1 MKTVWMSALGHDQ
14 AAASAVS
21 ATLTRYGLACKG
33 HFWVDAPE
41 KMAWK
46 DALDEL
52 LQARADL
59 WLILVDPEQWAK
71 PSVRYG
77 LALFAAALAAQRGA
91 GFPTVI
97 LDPGSGL
104 VVPDALAR
112 ASVLSVALA
121 SWPAKVVAR
130 ANLPAEKMVL
140 ADHRFNV
147 LGNER
152 LGQWFEVGPRE
163 QSWSGVVFGVCG
175 DGAKIN
181 FQAVG
186 PAGSLP
192 EKTTLEYAQQG
203 LTLDVG
209 GKTFTAWAVR
219 NPLDAASSYYARVE
233 GCPEAILLMPYA
245 EGDEAEATVLRL
257 V

>member
-21 ATLTRYGLACKG
+21 AMLSRYGLACKG

-41 KMAWK
+41 KMAWRE
-46 DALDEL
+46 ALDEL
-52 LQARADL
+52 LKARADL
-59 WLILVDPEQWAK
+59 WLILVDREQWAK

-77 LALFAAALAAQRGA
+77 LALFTAALAAQRGA
-91 GFPTVI
+91 GFPIAI
-97 LDPGSGL
+97 LDAVGGL

-112 ASVLSVALA
+112 ASVLSAAQA

-130 ANLPAEKMVL
+130 ASLAAEKAPL
-140 ADHRFNV
+140 ADFRLDV

-152 LGQWFEVGPRE
+152 LGQWFEIGPRE
-163 QSWSGVVFGVCG
+163 QGWSGVVFGVCG

-209 GKTFTAWAVR
+209 GRSFTAWAVR
-219 NPLDAASSYYARVE
+219 NQLDAATSYYARVE
-233 GCPEAILLMPYA
+233 GCPQAILLMPYA
-245 EGDEAEATVLRL
+245 EGDEAEATVLPL

>member
-1 MKTVWMSALGHDQ
+1 M
-14 AAASAVS
+14 
-21 ATLTRYGLACKG
+21 
-33 HFWVDAPE
+33 
-41 KMAWK
+41 
-46 DALDEL
+46 
-52 LQARADL
+52 
-59 WLILVDPEQWAK
+59 
-71 PSVRYG
+71 
-77 LALFAAALAAQRGA
+77 
-91 GFPTVI
+91 
-97 LDPGSGL
+97 
-104 VVPDALAR
+104 
-112 ASVLSVALA
+112 LSVALA

-130 ANLPAEKMVL
+130 ANLPAEKVVL